1 MGRKR
6 PCRICGKWF
15 ESHPRAGDR
24 QRACGR
30 SECRQERHRRAC
42 SAWHERHPG
51 YDRERRLRE
60 RVRVEGVAGKP
71 LSRDPLAEIAWDA
84 VRDAVGLEASVIVEE
99 TGKAVA
105 LWARDAVCQQ
115 AAEITRKLAK
125 VLPRAARDEIAAGAG
140 PP

>member
-1 MGRKR
+1 MARKR
-6 PCRICGKWF
+6 PCRVCGKWF
-15 ESHPRAGDR
+15 EPHPRAGVR

-30 SECRQERHRRAC
+30 DECGRERHRRAC
-42 SAWHERHPG
+42 AAWHAQHPD

-60 RVRVEGVAGKP
+60 RVRVERPGGTP

-84 VRDAVGLEASVIVEE
+84 ARDAVGLEAAVIVEE
-99 TGKAVA
+99 TGKVLA
-105 LWARDAVCQQ
+105 LWARDAVHAQ

-125 VLPRAARDEIAAGAG
+125 VLARPARDEIAAGAG